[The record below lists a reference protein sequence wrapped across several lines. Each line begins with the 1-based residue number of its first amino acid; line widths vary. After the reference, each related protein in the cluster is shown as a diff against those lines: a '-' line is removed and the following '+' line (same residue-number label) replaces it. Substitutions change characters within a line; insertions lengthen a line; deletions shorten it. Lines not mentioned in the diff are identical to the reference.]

1 MHDHDEMS
9 NPSSNPLFADI
20 VAARA
25 TRRGVLAGSLGV
37 AALSFVAGAEAYAA
51 PKKPNPGATKTADDL
66 ITFTNLAKDNG
77 PLPKVAAEYEYQVLI
92 PWREKLDGSGTSFD
106 YNGFTAAQQE
116 QAIGIGHDGM
126 WLFTEGNDAGVL
138 VVNHEYGE
146 NEHIYGAAQ
155 PVSLEQVRLS
165 QAAHGV
171 AVVKIAKQGG
181 TWKVQADR
189 RNRRITANTSVEF
202 SGPAAKS
209 AKLVTKIGANDP
221 KGTLNNC
228 AMGHTPWGTYL
239 TCEENFHNYVGATGA
254 WTQTAEHKRYGISAA
269 GGGYDWFKFDDRFD
283 IAKNPNEENRF
294 GWVVEIDPNDPSK
307 KPVKRTALGRFKHEG
322 ACVTVGRGQR
332 VVVYSGDDERNEY
345 IYKFVSAKNYKSMQ
359 AQGQSPLDEGVL
371 YVAAFK
377 ADGTGE
383 WLELSPK
390 NPKLAGWTQED
401 ILINTRIAADQAGAT
416 MMDRP
421 EWITVGQGGEMFAT
435 LTNNTSPKAQ
445 DRPGNPSGSNPNGH
459 IVKWHDADDHTG
471 TTFEWDFFAIA
482 NDVKDE
488 AGQMFGSPDGIW
500 ADGQGRVFVETDGS
514 QPGKNN
520 DHLFV
525 AHQHTGEFRRLMT
538 GVRGG
543 EVTGITVSAD
553 QRTGFAN
560 IQHPGNGDP
569 KVSNFPQV
577 NQDGVTVPRDAT
589 LVIFRTDGGVFGS

>member
-1 MHDHDEMS
+1 M
-9 NPSSNPLFADI
+9 
-20 VAARA
+20 
-25 TRRGVLAGSLGV
+25 LAGSLGV

-51 PKKPNPGATKTADDL
+51 PPKKPNPPGATKTADDL

-228 AMGHTPWGTYL
+228 AMGHTPPWGHL
-239 TCEENFHNYVGATGA
+239 PHLRGELPQLRGCHRRLDPDRGAQALRHQRGRRRLRLVQVRRSLRHREEPERGEPF
-254 WTQTAEHKRYGISAA
+254 R
-269 GGGYDWFKFDDRFD
+269 
-283 IAKNPNEENRF
+283 
-294 GWVVEIDPNDPSK
+294 
-307 KPVKRTALGRFKHEG
+307 LGRRDRPERSEQEAGQAHRAGSLQARG
-322 ACVTVGRGQR
+322 ACVTVGRGGQR

-383 WLELSPK
+383 WLELSPEE
-390 NPKLAGWTQED
+390 PEAGRVD
-401 ILINTRIAADQAGAT
+401 PGGHPDQHP
-416 MMDRP
+416 DRR
-421 EWITVGQGGEMFAT
+421 
-435 LTNNTSPKAQ
+435 
-445 DRPGNPSGSNPNGH
+445 RPGRRH
-459 IVKWHDADDHTG
+459 HDGPAGVDHRRPG
-471 TTFEWDFFAIA
+471 RR
-482 NDVKDE
+482 DVRHPDQQHL
-488 AGQMFGSPDGIW
+488 AQGAGSP
-500 ADGQGRVFVETDGS
+500 GQPVREQPERSHRQVARRRRPHRHHLRVGLLR
-514 QPGKNN
+514 
-520 DHLFV
+520 H
-525 AHQHTGEFRRLMT
+525 R
-538 GVRGG
+538 
-543 EVTGITVSAD
+543 
-553 QRTGFAN
+553 QRCQG
-560 IQHPGNGDP
+560 
-569 KVSNFPQV
+569 
-577 NQDGVTVPRDAT
+577 
-589 LVIFRTDGGVFGS
+589 